1 MVEVLTKDVPFQM
14 KLPKAKG
21 SFGTVWIITKNG
33 SKKVLKKFP
42 KTPTEIMDLHPEYIE
57 YLEYLQSINP
67 GIIAVPDTVYQDE
80 EKVLKGYEY
89 DYVPGKAIRFTLGTQ
104 TVDKAYGLISTFED
118 EISKLEG
125 KVDLHDAHDENILL
139 SRNKLM
145 LIDTDLFR
153 ASFEDDV
160 LGEMFDFKSNISE
173 INRTLYYA
181 IFGKEAIAAI
191 QSDESLA
198 SLENIVLEGKVS
210 VNKMIREYQEY
221 IKNYLGEDITTLG
234 QIAGKTLKLSE
245 QRNSLYG
252 RLY

>member
-1 MVEVLTKDVPFQM
+1 MVEVLKKDVPCQM
-14 KLPKAKG
+14 KLPKGKG

-33 SKKVLKKFP
+33 SKKILKKFP
-42 KTPTEIMDLHPEYIE
+42 KLPTKIMDLHPYYIE

-80 EKVLKGYEY
+80 KNILRGYEY
-89 DYVPGKAIRFTLGTQ
+89 DYVPGKPIKFSLGTQ
-104 TVDKAYGLISTFED
+104 SVEKAYDLISTFED

-125 KVDLHDAHDENILL
+125 KVELRDAHDENILL
-139 SRNKLM
+139 SNNRLM
-145 LIDTDLFR
+145 IIDTDLFR

-160 LGEMFDFKSNISE
+160 LGEMFDFESNLSE

-181 IFGKEAIAAI
+181 IFVKEAITVI
-191 QSDESLA
+191 RGDESLA
-198 SLENIVLEGKVS
+198 SLENNVLNGKAS

-221 IKNYLGEDITTLG
+221 IKNYLGEDITNLG
-234 QIAGKTLKLSE
+234 QIAGKTLKLLD

-252 RLY
+252 RFY